1 MSAPSEPAPG
11 TRPEHRGR
19 DSTRERGADRSWP
32 RFGIAAR
39 IAVIVVGALL
49 AVQVLML
56 VAYIT
61 ERRSSAP
68 LGPFVPMLQ
77 RVAALAQLLGEVSP
91 SQRELAL
98 RATTASGF
106 VPAYVLE
113 HPQVKTPAYLG
124 FAATRV
130 RQLMGGAPDRFV
142 ALALI
147 GSEAVGLGKVERL
160 RDLRGARLRLVV
172 GLDGGG
178 YLDVLA
184 GGDLTVRLLGV
195 PVGLVA
201 GILGFL
207 VALAALFAVRR
218 ETRPL
223 SDLADVVERFGARL
237 EPLEVPERGAPDVRL
252 VIRAVNAMQ
261 ARIAE
266 LVRMRTLVL
275 GAISHDLRTYL
286 TRLRLRLEL
295 LPPGPQV
302 DKAQADL
309 TGMQALVDDALAFAR
324 ATFAPASGERVDLSA
339 LARAEYEAHL
349 AEGAAVSLAGADAPL
364 LVDGA
369 RGALARVLANLV
381 GNALAYGQRADI
393 TLLDLGGQVELRVD
407 DRGPGIPAAERASV
421 FEPFYRVEPSRNRE
435 SGGAGLGLTIV
446 QQIVEGHGG
455 EVVIADRPGGGA
467 RLRVLLPKAGADQP
481 ASAAS
486 TPAATAK
493 RD

>member
-1 MSAPSEPAPG
+1 
-11 TRPEHRGR
+11 
-19 DSTRERGADRSWP
+19 
-32 RFGIAAR
+32 
-39 IAVIVVGALL
+39 
-49 AVQVLML
+49 
-56 VAYIT
+56 
-61 ERRSSAP
+61 
-68 LGPFVPMLQ
+68 
-77 RVAALAQLLGEVSP
+77 
-91 SQRELAL
+91 
-98 RATTASGF
+98 
-106 VPAYVLE
+106 
-113 HPQVKTPAYLG
+113 
-124 FAATRV
+124 
-130 RQLMGGAPDRFV
+130 
-142 ALALI
+142 
-147 GSEAVGLGKVERL
+147 
-160 RDLRGARLRLVV
+160 VV

-184 GGDLTVRLLGV
+184 GGDLTVRLLGL
-195 PVGLVA
+195 PVGLIA

-302 DKAQADL
+302 EKAQADL
-309 TGMQALVDDALAFAR
+309 AGMQALVDDALAFAR

-349 AEGAAVSLAGADAPL
+349 AEGAAVSLSGADAPL
-364 LVDGA
+364 PVDGA

-393 TLLDLGGQVELRVD
+393 TLIDHGEQVELRVD
-407 DRGPGIPAAERASV
+407 DRGPGIPVAERASV

-446 QQIVEGHGG
+446 RQIVEGHGG
-455 EVVIADRPGGGA
+455 EVIIADRPGGGA
-467 RLRVLLPKAGADQP
+467 RLRVLLPKAGAADQA

-493 RD
+493 RA

>member
-1 MSAPSEPAPG
+1 MSAPSEKPPG
-11 TRPEHRGR
+11 TRSR
-19 DSTRERGADRSWP
+19 DRALP

-39 IAVIVVGALL
+39 IAIIVVGALVV
-49 AVQVLML
+49 VQVLML

-61 ERRSSAP
+61 ERRGAAP

-77 RVAALAQLLGEVSP
+77 RVAALAQLLEEVGP
-91 SQRELAL
+91 TQRELAL
-98 RATTASGF
+98 RATTVSGF
-106 VPAYVLE
+106 APVYVTE
-113 HPQVKTPAYLG
+113 RPQVETPAYLG
-124 FAATRV
+124 FAAARI
-130 RQLMGGAPDRFV
+130 RQLMGGPPDRFV

-147 GSEAVGLGKVERL
+147 GGETVGLGRVERL

-172 GLDGGG
+172 GLESGG

-184 GGDLTVRLLGV
+184 GGDLTVRLLGL
-195 PVGLVA
+195 PVGLIA

-223 SDLADVVERFGARL
+223 SDLAEVVERFGARL

-302 DKAQADL
+302 EKAQADL
-309 TGMQALVDDALAFAR
+309 SGMQALVDDALAFAR
-324 ATFAPASGERVDLSA
+324 ATFAPTQGERVDLCA
-339 LARAEYEAHL
+339 LARAEVEACL
-349 AEGAAVSLAGADAPL
+349 AEGGAVSLSGADAPL
-364 LVDGA
+364 LVNGA

-381 GNALAYGQRADI
+381 GNALTYGNCADI
-393 TLLDLGGQVELRVD
+393 ALIDLGDEVELRVD
-407 DRGPGIPAAERASV
+407 DRGPGIAAAERASV
-421 FEPFYRVEPSRNRE
+421 FEPFYRVEPSRNRD

-446 QQIVEGHGG
+446 RQIVEGHGG
-455 EVVIADRPGGGA
+455 EVVIDDCPGGGA
-467 RLRVLLPKAGADQP
+467 RLRVLLPKAGSADQ
-481 ASAAS
+481 AESAAS